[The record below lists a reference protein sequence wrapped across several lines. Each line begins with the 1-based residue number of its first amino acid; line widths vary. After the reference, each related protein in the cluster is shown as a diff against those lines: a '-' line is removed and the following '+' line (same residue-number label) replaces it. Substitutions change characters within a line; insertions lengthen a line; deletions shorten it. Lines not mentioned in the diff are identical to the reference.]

1 MEVRESRSGEVL
13 ILEYSGRLTI
23 GKGDIVV
30 RESIGNAIEQGERNI
45 LLDMSGVAVLDSSG
59 VGELV
64 AAHNSA
70 QELDGAVKLLRL
82 TPRVGEV
89 LKITQLTGL
98 FEIFDDRDAALAS
111 F

>member
-1 MEVRESRSGEVL
+1 MDVTESRSGEVF
-13 ILEYSGRLTI
+13 ILEFSGRLTI

-30 RESIGNAIEQGERNI
+30 RDSIGKALEQGERKV
-45 LLDMSGVAVLDSSG
+45 LLDMAGVAALDSSG

-70 QELDGAVKLLRL
+70 QELGGAVKLLRL

-98 FEIFDDRDAALAS
+98 FEIFDDMDTALGS